1 MKTNDQIEQAFIEAV
16 GETKKATQET
26 VDQACEAV
34 LEKAT
39 AILGPGVYVSGKL
52 NADMQGISFRYKRPA
67 IRQRLE
73 FFVPVAVDKPPRKKD
88 IDDSAKTTSQKKSK
102 KAKQED
108 NAGNDD
114 AGASGSP
121 QDESDS
127 DRLMILE
134 AAASNLSDDDFTGD
148 GRPHVDAVNDA
159 LEEGVDPF
167 TADERDELWAQ
178 RSGD

>member
-16 GETKKATQET
+16 GTPQKATQET
-26 VDQACEAV
+26 VAQACEAV
-34 LEKAT
+34 LAKAT
-39 AILGPGVYVSGKL
+39 AVFGPGVYVNGKL

-88 IDDSAKTTSQKKSK
+88 IDDDAKTTSQKKSK

-121 QDESDS
+121 QDDAPV

-134 AAASNLSDDDFTGD
+134 AAASDLSDDDFMGD
-148 GRPHVDAVNDA
+148 GRPHVDAVNDQ
-159 LEEGVDPF
+159 LEEGVEPF
-167 TADERDELWAQ
+167 TASERDELWAQ
-178 RSGD
+178 RAGE